1 MTARRSRAG
10 FTLLEMVMAATL
22 GGLVVAGSAAV
33 LGMLTRVEET
43 MTRRHIHVSQMGTL
57 HNLLQDVFGTVIVSN
72 TPRPDESPETEEGGE
87 TEDEEEDG
95 ETPEEPDAATLNA
108 QVERAR
114 MILGIDENL
123 GGFLATF
130 DSSRGLPDTTGG
142 VQSFEMVTGRQP
154 GGYDLPARLTSQE
167 RAVVRATRLATRGVL
182 ELRPDPTD
190 PRAWALWWRPVD
202 PDGESFYSA
211 FEFDRDQQ
219 AILLMQG
226 IERMR
231 WQVYDDEQRKADFR
245 ATWQGDLPAYVE
257 VEVAMTSGLYANW
270 MFEIGWSVAAEQV
283 VSGVV
288 ENDGQ
293 GSAETDGGGAD
304 GGAGGGDGGGFV
316 PGGRDGARR
325 GSPAVGPGSGA
336 RPGAP
341 ATRPSDAPRRGG
353 AGGGGGGR

>member
-1 MTARRSRAG
+1 MTARRPRSRAG
-10 FTLLEMVMAATL
+10 FTLLEMVFAATL

-72 TPRPDESPETEEGGE
+72 TPKPAESTAAE
-87 TEDEEEDG
+87 EDEQAEEDG
-95 ETPEEPDAATLNA
+95 AAPDEPDAATLNA

-142 VQSFEMVTGRQP
+142 VQSFEIVTGRPP
-154 GGYDLPARLTSQE
+154 GGYDLPARLSREE

-190 PRAWALWWRPVD
+190 PRAWALWWRPVLA
-202 PDGESFYSA
+202 DGSA
-211 FEFDRDQQ
+211 FFDVFENDRDKQ

-231 WQVYDDEQRKADFR
+231 WQVYDDEQRKVDFR

-283 VSGVV
+283 VTGVV
-288 ENDGQ
+288 EDDGR
-293 GSAETDGGGAD
+293 GSSEVSGGGGAETGGTGG
-304 GGAGGGDGGGFV
+304 GGAAGGGGFV

-325 GSPAVGPGSGA
+325 GSPSISPGT
-336 RPGAP
+336 RPGNAP
-341 ATRPSDAPRRGG
+341 QR
-353 AGGGGGGR
+353 GGGGGAR